1 MTEIIK
7 GLIETEDSGNGEK
20 SLEVTNY
27 SDEIRLKVVHT
38 LRCSLDSTFE
48 KVISRV
54 DSFMS
59 GKHEK
64 NSELRD
70 NILDMILA
78 VLTSINEGLANKIND
93 NRPAN
98 EIIELILADRY
109 MIFTLK
115 KMGIDPNDEKIMNTI
130 VENIPNLLK

>member
-7 GLIETEDSGNGEK
+7 GLIETEDSWNWEK

-59 GKHEK
+59 WKHEK

-78 VLTSINEGLANKIND
+78 VLTSINEWLANKIND

-115 KMGIDPNDEKIMNTI
+115 KMWIDPNDEKIMNTI